1 MLRIIVHVK
10 PGSRENSVYRDSSGN
25 IQVRLTA
32 RPVKG
37 EANEAL
43 IKFLSG
49 FFRIRQNQIHIEKG
63 IRGRNKTLLF
73 HVADEDAE
81 QIESRIKPLQSRS

>member
-1 MLRIIVHVK
+1 MLRILVHVK
-10 PGSRENSVYRDSSGN
+10 PGSRENSVYRDSSGC

-49 FFRIRQNQIHIEKG
+49 FFRIRQNQIRIEKG
-63 IRGRNKTLLF
+63 SKGRNKTLLLQ
-73 HVADEDAE
+73 VDNEEAE
-81 QIESRIKPLQSRS
+81 QIEGRIKPLQSRS